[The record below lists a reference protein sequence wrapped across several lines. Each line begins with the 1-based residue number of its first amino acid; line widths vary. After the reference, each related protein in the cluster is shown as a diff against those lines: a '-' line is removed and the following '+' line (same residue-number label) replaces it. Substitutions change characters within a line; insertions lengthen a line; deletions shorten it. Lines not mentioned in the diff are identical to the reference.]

1 VDTACSSGLV
11 AFHSAF
17 ASTKSNDCRG
27 AVTGAGT
34 LKLQPHVHIM
44 LAPVGALSAHGRCF
58 TFDRR
63 GDGYVRAEGAGCMT
77 LIAGRGMLDD
87 EEEEAAAAAAARS
100 AARDATTLIRSAPV
114 RQDGRSASLTAPSGA
129 AQKELLKAAQISPS
143 EPGGLQAHG
152 TATALGDPTEV
163 GAIVAAMRE
172 DEGGGGGGG
181 GGKQGAWAIMSHKAA
196 FGHGECS
203 SGQLGLLSTILSLAH
218 VAMAGNAHLRI
229 ANRMVHLHLKK
240 ALSPPVLGTQAAQI
254 RGFGSVSAFG
264 HSGTIVHIALHR
276 EAATATAA
284 ARSRSASSHVSIF
297 RRTSFFWKKAKKPL
311 QAVVSPTATRAA
323 AAVALDAP
331 PVPFLGALALRS
343 PSELLFEMRFL
354 DFEVAYLQG
363 HRVGNVS
370 MLPGTA
376 YIEMARAL
384 VMKVC
389 MRARTLSIS

>member
-1 VDTACSSGLV
+1 
-11 AFHSAF
+11 
-17 ASTKSNDCRG
+17 
-27 AVTGAGT
+27 
-34 LKLQPHVHIM
+34 
-44 LAPVGALSAHGRCF
+44 
-58 TFDRR
+58 
-63 GDGYVRAEGAGCMT
+63 MT
-77 LIAGRGMLDD
+77 LITGQGLLDD
-87 EEEEAAAAAAARS
+87 DEEAAAAAAAVRN
-100 AARDATTLIRSAPV
+100 AARDATTFIRSAPV

-172 DEGGGGGGG
+172 DEGGCGGGGGGGG

-218 VAMAGNAHLRI
+218 VAVAGNAHLRI

-240 ALSPPVLGTQAAQI
+240 ALSLPVLGTQAAQI

-284 ARSRSASSHVSIF
+284 ARSRSASSHVSVI
-297 RRTSFFWKKAKKPL
+297 RRTSFFWKKPKKPL

-323 AAVALDAP
+323 AAAALDAP
-331 PVPFLGALALRS
+331 PVPFLGALVLRS

-384 VMKVC
+384 VMQVC
-389 MRARTLSIS
+389 MRALSIS